1 MRCCIFSLFLAVLR
15 SLKATYEQALR
26 RDDVRAIVVTGEWW
40 YINMSLSCIEFDW
53 DMKLISYV
61 TGAGA
66 KGKFS
71 GGFDISSFKG
81 KQMDMG
87 MLCFFPVLYSDS
99 SP

>member
-1 MRCCIFSLFLAVLR
+1 
-15 SLKATYEQALR
+15 
-26 RDDVRAIVVTGEWW
+26 
-40 YINMSLSCIEFDW
+40 
-53 DMKLISYV
+53 MKLISYV

-81 KQMDMG
+81 KQMDTG

-99 SP
+99 ALLVLEMKFRLCT